1 MKEIVKYHND
11 FNKIRLPSF
20 TELEQNLLFG
30 IISKVKENKEEYIF
44 IETQEIKKWIG
55 KDRKD
60 LTDYGLYKTLKNLRN
75 NFFKADFT
83 IIRKT
88 PIPEKNL
95 VREEETTTN
104 LFKTFWVCAVRILD
118 DNDYM
123 TEENFSELEGL
134 TLQIN
139 PEFAYLVNELTKNF
153 ERFELAEFIAISGKY
168 TKTLYRL
175 LKQYRNTGYLRMEWD
190 EFVKVMDIPAN
201 YRQTDIDQFILKP
214 AIKELTKERN
224 LFDTTRIPF
233 ENLTYTKIKGKGRGR
248 GGNVI
253 GIEFSFKKQTELLT
267 KDEQIKAL
275 REENAEL
282 TKEVFENNLAKAE
295 NEELKQKIEKLE
307 KIAYGIGLKAYCGL
321 KYYSDKNETLKV
333 LDFNEVKN
341 PSNSERYVAEILNE
355 KTNKSFFLYVE
366 SPKHLINI
374 ISKNE
379 KDLYFHNQEI
389 INTRAKN
396 IINA

>member
-1 MKEIVKYHND
+1 MNEVVKYHND
-11 FNKIRLPSF
+11 FNKIKLPSF
-20 TELEQNLLFG
+20 TEQEQNLLYG
-30 IISKVKENKEEYIF
+30 ILTRIKDNETNTIKFLPSELMEFTTQNYTNKELGDILYI
-44 IETQEIKKWIG
+44 
-55 KDRKD
+55 
-60 LTDYGLYKTLKNLRN
+60 LRDK
-75 NFFKADFT
+75 FFKADFM
-83 IIRKT
+83 ILIEDK
-88 PIPEKNL
+88 E
-95 VREEETTTN
+95 REMIGKEWIN
-104 LFKTFWVCAVRILD
+104 LFETFKLWYPKGDKEYNHLLSVEMKV
-118 DNDYM
+118 
-123 TEENFSELEGL
+123 
-134 TLQIN
+134 N
-139 PEFAYLVNELTKNF
+139 PRFAYLVNELTANF
-153 ERFELAEFIAISGKY
+153 TRFELAEFIAISGKY

-175 LKQYRNTGYLRMEWD
+175 LKQYRNTGYLKMEWD
-190 EFVKVMDIPAN
+190 KFARVMDIPEN
-201 YRQTDIDQFILKP
+201 YKQRDIDNWILKP
-214 AIKELTKERN
+214 ALKELTKERN
-224 LFDTTRIPF
+224 LFDITRIPF
-233 ENLTYTKIKGKGRGR
+233 ENLTYTKLKGKGRGR

-282 TKEVFENNLAKAE
+282 TKEVFENNIAKAE

-307 KIAYGIGLKAYCGL
+307 KIAYGVGLKAYCGL

-333 LDFNEVKN
+333 LDFNENKN
-341 PSNSERYVAEILNE
+341 PSNQDKYVAEILNE

-389 INTRAKN
+389 INTRTKN

>member
-1 MKEIVKYHND
+1 MNEIVKYHND
-11 FNKIRLPSF
+11 FNKIKLPSF
-20 TELEQNLLFG
+20 TEQEQNLLYG
-30 IISKVKENKEEYIF
+30 ILTRINEKKASHKITFYPQDFANISS
-44 IETQEIKKWIG
+44 
-55 KDRKD
+55 
-60 LTDYGLYKTLKNLRN
+60 KNLSNRELTEILKTFETK
-75 NFFKADFT
+75 FFKADFK
-83 IIRKT
+83 ILLRDGDLIGLAR
-88 PIPEKNL
+88 
-95 VREEETTTN
+95 VN
-104 LFKTFWVCAVRILD
+104 LFNEFVIWKYFKERIETDTGWVDAWEEFERI
-118 DNDYM
+118 
-123 TEENFSELEGL
+123 EIEV
-134 TLQIN
+134 N
-139 PEFAYLVNELTKNF
+139 PKFAYLINELTANF
-153 ERFELAEFIAISGKY
+153 TRFELAEFIAISGKY

-175 LKQYRNTGYLRMEWD
+175 LKQYRNTGYLKMEWD
-190 EFVKVMDIPAN
+190 EFARVMDIPEN
-201 YRQTDIDQFILKP
+201 YRQRDIDERILKP

-282 TKEVFENNLAKAE
+282 TKEVFENNIAKAE

-307 KIAYGIGLKAYCGL
+307 KIAYGVGLKAYCGL

-333 LDFNEVKN
+333 LDFNENKN
-341 PSNSERYVAEILNE
+341 PSNQDKYVAEILNE

-389 INTRAKN
+389 INTRTKN

>member
-1 MKEIVKYHND
+1 MNEIVKYHND
-11 FNKIRLPSF
+11 LNDLIFPDFVEQEYNVFNQIIKRMIDKGDEVVEFSAEEVSKF
-20 TELEQNLLFG
+20 FG
-30 IISKVKENKEEYIF
+30 GAYSKETLAWMLSEMAEEMAKKGFKHISQKDNCTQKAYITMFPTFFINTIPNPNPNFKNDKYLKE
-44 IETQEIKKWIG
+44 
-55 KDRKD
+55 
-60 LTDYGLYKTLKNLRN
+60 TLISLRVRIN
-75 NFFKADFT
+75 PDFT
-83 IIRKT
+83 YLFNNIIG
-88 PIPEKNL
+88 NF
-95 VREEETTTN
+95 TN
-104 LFKTFWVCAVRILD
+104 
-118 DNDYM
+118 Y
-123 TEENFSELEGL
+123 
-134 TLQIN
+134 
-139 PEFAYLVNELTKNF
+139 
-153 ERFELAEFIAISGKY
+153 ELAEFISLSGKY
-168 TKTLYRL
+168 TKRLYML
-175 LKQYRNTGYLRMEWD
+175 LKQFRDTGICTKYRNRWEDFCLLLGIDRKSY
-190 EFVKVMDIPAN
+190 PN
-201 YRQTDIDQFILKP
+201 QNDIDKILKQ
-214 AIKELTKERN
+214 AIRELTEERN

-233 ENLTYTKIKGKGRGR
+233 ENLTYTKVKGKGRGR

-282 TKEVFENNLAKAE
+282 TKEVFENNIAKAE

-396 IINA
+396 IIDA

>member
-30 IISKVKENKEEYIF
+30 IISKDKENTEEYIF

-104 LFKTFWVCAVRILD
+104 LFKTFLVRAVRILD

-153 ERFELAEFIAISGKY
+153 ERFELEEFIALNGIY

-175 LKQYRNTGYLRMEWD
+175 LKQFRKTGNKIFKWD
-190 EFVKVMDIPAN
+190 EFARIMDIPAN
-201 YRQTDIDQFILKP
+201 YKMCNIDQRILKP
-214 AIKELTKERN
+214 ALEELTEERT
-224 LFDTTRIPF
+224 LFDQARIPF
-233 ENLTYTKIKGKGRGR
+233 ENLTYTKLNKNQKKCNKGDRVKYILFEWKPEVIEIDCRDIYSDFVEKHKDKWFDCGIFGKRKLLLGKNPEGER
-248 GGNVI
+248 IFIFEDSEGNRNLSES
-253 GIEFSFKKQTELLT
+253 IEKYKT
-267 KDEQIKAL
+267 KTD
-275 REENAEL
+275 
-282 TKEVFENNLAKAE
+282 
-295 NEELKQKIEKLE
+295 LKQL
-307 KIAYGIGLKAYCGL
+307 
-321 KYYSDKNETLKV
+321 
-333 LDFNEVKN
+333 
-341 PSNSERYVAEILNE
+341 
-355 KTNKSFFLYVE
+355 
-366 SPKHLINI
+366 
-374 ISKNE
+374 
-379 KDLYFHNQEI
+379 
-389 INTRAKN
+389 AKN
-396 IINA
+396 IIDA